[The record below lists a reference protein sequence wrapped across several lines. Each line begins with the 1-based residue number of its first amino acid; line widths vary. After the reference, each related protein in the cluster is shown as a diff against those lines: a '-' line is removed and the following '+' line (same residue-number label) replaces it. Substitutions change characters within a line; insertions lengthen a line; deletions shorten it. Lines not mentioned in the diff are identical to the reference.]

1 MYYKIPFDL
10 SNVLEG
16 GDAPACNMHESIAQ
30 HLYVLITTRSG
41 ENRFDN
47 SYGNS
52 IWDLEF
58 ENGISNAQWEEWFI
72 QAVTNGINSYEKRLT
87 NVDVKIHSSMI
98 ERTWPMRN
106 YVEVKKKVVV
116 FVSAIINSTGE
127 KYTFKTELFLSPMSV
142 D

>member
-10 SNVLEG
+10 SNILEG
-16 GDAPACNMHESIAQ
+16 GDAEACNTHESIAQ

-41 ENRFDN
+41 ENRFDK

-58 ENGISNAQWEEWFI
+58 ENGISNAQWEEKFI
-72 QAVTNGINSYEKRLT
+72 HAVTDGINNFEKRLT
-87 NVDVKIHSSMI
+87 NIDVKIHSSVI
-98 ERTWPMRN
+98 ERVLPMRN
-106 YVEVKKKVVV
+106 YVEIKKKVVV
-116 FVSAIINSTGE
+116 FVSAIVDITGE